1 MFDYNVRPTPHYI
14 EVKMSRIGKIPVKVP
29 SGVKVT
35 FQNEEMIVEGPKGK
49 LTQKYH
55 SVITFEDKGGEIVV
69 SRKNEEKQ
77 VKAFH
82 GLYRNLLNNMV
93 VGVSTGFSKSL
104 IITGVGYRAEIQGKL
119 LSMSLGYSNDIY
131 VAIPEGLAVTSDQGG
146 KLTIS
151 GIDKQK
157 VGEFAAQVRKLRGP
171 EPYKGKGIRY
181 ENEIIR
187 RKVGKSGVK

>member
-1 MFDYNVRPTPHYI
+1 
-14 EVKMSRIGKIPVKVP
+14 MSRIGKIPVKVP

-55 SVITFEDKGGEIVV
+55 PVITFENKSGEIVV
-69 SRKNEEKQ
+69 SRQSDEKQ
-77 VKAFH
+77 IKAFH

-93 VGVSTGFSKSL
+93 IGVSAGFSKTL
-104 IITGVGYRAEIQGKL
+104 VVTGVGYRTEIQGKL
-119 LSMSLGYSNDIY
+119 LSMSLGYSTDIY
-131 VAIPEGLAVTSDQGG
+131 VAIPDGITVTSDPGG
-146 KLTIS
+146 KLTVS
-151 GIDKQK
+151 GINKQQ
-157 VGEFAAQVRKLRGP
+157 VGEFAAQIRKLRSP

-181 ENEIIR
+181 DNEIIR

>member
-1 MFDYNVRPTPHYI
+1 
-14 EVKMSRIGKIPVKVP
+14 MSRIGKIPVKVP

-35 FQNEEMIVEGPKGK
+35 FQNEEMLVEGPKGK
-49 LTQKYH
+49 LKQKYH
-55 SVITFEDKGGEIVV
+55 PVITFENKGSEIVV
-69 SRKNEEKQ
+69 GRTSEEKQ
-77 VKAFH
+77 VKSFH

-93 VGVSTGFSKSL
+93 IGVSSGFSKSL
-104 IITGVGYRAEIQGKL
+104 VINGVGYRAEVQGKL
-119 LSMSLGYSNDIY
+119 LAMSLGYSNDIY
-131 VAIPEGLAVTSDQGG
+131 VAVPDGLAVAVDQSG

-151 GIDKQK
+151 GIDKQR

-181 ENEIIR
+181 EDEVIK